1 MAAKKTPTKKKPAP
15 KKAPSK
21 RKKVP
26 AKEPP
31 KDKPAPA
38 KAPPKKKPAPAKAPP
53 KKKPVPAK
61 APRKKAAKADFSRLR
76 TYSENAKYVPRLVR
90 ALTGGPEERADAFKA
105 LSSELFDTNKWF
117 SASPAAAELLL
128 SALASGDEGGE
139 LAGRLLADVVA

>member
-31 KDKPAPA
+31 KD
-38 KAPPKKKPAPAKAPP
+38 KPAPAKAPP

>member
-31 KDKPAPA
+31 KD
-38 KAPPKKKPAPAKAPP
+38 KPAPAKAPP

-90 ALTGGPEERADAFKA
+90 ALTGGPEERAEARDEA
-105 LSSELFDTNKWF
+105 LLEAAHRSEIDD
-117 SASPAAAELLL
+117 S
-128 SALASGDEGGE
+128 
-139 LAGRLLADVVA
+139 